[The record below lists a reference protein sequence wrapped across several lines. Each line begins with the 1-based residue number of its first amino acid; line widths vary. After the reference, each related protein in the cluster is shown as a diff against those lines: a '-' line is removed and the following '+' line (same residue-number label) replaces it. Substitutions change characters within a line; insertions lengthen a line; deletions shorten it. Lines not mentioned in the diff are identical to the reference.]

1 MLHGTCKCLY
11 DTWNVSSSAWNIYV
25 MVMKVMMVMT
35 FVQCFE
41 LLTQYLDF
49 MEVLHVHALC
59 ISVHKM
65 VRTNF
70 VLKVSKEKL
79 HSMVKD
85 GTL

>member
-1 MLHGTCKCLY
+1 
-11 DTWNVSSSAWNIYV
+11 
-25 MVMKVMMVMT
+25 MVMQVMMVMT

-65 VRTNF
+65 VQTNF

-79 HSMVKD
+79 HSMVKEEKLHSQVCRAND
-85 GTL
+85 TGVTRLNSGAW

>member
-11 DTWNVSSSAWNIYV
+11 GTWNVSSSAWNIYV

-59 ISVHKM
+59 M
-65 VRTNF
+65 VQTNF
-70 VLKVSKEKL
+70 VLKVSKEFCVAFPRFVAL
-79 HSMVKD
+79 M
-85 GTL
+85 TQE